1 MEKPTLQTIFRI
13 GFAAYIATKKL
24 PAFIYKAAWCLMH
37 CRTEVMGGH
46 VQACP
51 EGHFEKN
58 HYNSCKHRIC
68 PLCAFIQVQRW
79 LFKQKA
85 RLLGCAHYHVVFTI
99 PHELNILW
107 KYNSTLMTNMLFHS
121 AIETIQQLL
130 SDKKYLGAMP
140 GIIASLHTW
149 SKTLI
154 LHPHIHCLITGGGL
168 NNDKWINL
176 RRDYL
181 FPIAAAR
188 ILFQGKLLDAISK
201 ALANGQLI
209 LPPELTIDQ
218 AKRLIKKCWK
228 KKWNIHIREKYT
240 HGKGVLTYLARYL
253 KGGPISNSRI
263 VAIRDNQVTFH
274 VGREKKQLMTLTI
287 EEFIQRFLQ
296 HVPHPSCVV
305 VRSYG
310 LYASTKKKDLDLC
323 HRLLGNKPDENTK
336 NPTWQDILEEVF
348 PQKSEAKESP
358 WQCPICGKRLIVKTI
373 LPRQPKRPCLPNNI
387 GQINQA
393 TCLQT

>member
-1 MEKPTLQTIFRI
+1 
-13 GFAAYIATKKL
+13 
-24 PAFIYKAAWCLMH
+24 
-37 CRTEVMGGH
+37 
-46 VQACP
+46 
-51 EGHFEKN
+51 
-58 HYNSCKHRIC
+58 
-68 PLCAFIQVQRW
+68 
-79 LFKQKA
+79 
-85 RLLGCAHYHVVFTI
+85 
-99 PHELNILW
+99 
-107 KYNSTLMTNMLFHS
+107 MLFHS